1 MRQEDFV
8 STKLLE
14 DAIFKRVKNSDG
26 ESINWLK
33 ICWMRFVRN
42 EPYKIF
48 YKTSMNENENFKV
61 LNLLP
66 RRGRPRKFENIVL
79 TPLYKN
85 IRQITTAKFKDIID
99 LLRYIPPEHHDFF
112 KSLSHA
118 QNVDE

>member
-14 DAIFKRVKNSDG
+14 DAMFKRVKNSDG

-42 EPYKIF
+42 KPYKIF

-61 LNLLP
+61 LDLLP
-66 RRGRPRKFENIVL
+66 CRGRPRKFENIVL

-99 LLRYIPPEHHDFF
+99 LLRYIPSEHHDFF
-112 KSLSHA
+112 KSLSHT

>member
-1 MRQEDFV
+1 M
-8 STKLLE
+8 
-14 DAIFKRVKNSDG
+14 
-26 ESINWLK
+26 W
-33 ICWMRFVRN
+33 FVRN

-48 YKTSMNENENFKV
+48 YQTSKNENENFKV

-99 LLRYIPPEHHDFF
+99 LLRYIP
-112 KSLSHA
+112 S
-118 QNVDE
+118 

>member
-14 DAIFKRVKNSDG
+14 DAMFKRVKNSDG

-33 ICWMRFVRN
+33 ICWMRFVKN
-42 EPYKIF
+42 KPYKIF

-61 LNLLP
+61 LDLLP
-66 RRGRPRKFENIVL
+66 RRGRSRKFENIVL

-99 LLRYIPPEHHDFF
+99 LLRYIPPKHHDFF
-112 KSLSHA
+112 KSLSHT
-118 QNVDE
+118 QNVDK